1 MICSCRVMAWDGW
14 MEGWMDERTK
24 GQTEKETY
32 GGVGAP
38 NKTYRNKT

>member
-24 GQTEKETY
+24 GQTEKETC